1 VDPTGRASDGNPG
14 RALRSLGGADRR
26 SNQHYDHEP
35 RYPAAGVDPKKRT
48 VGAAERNEKHR
59 AIWHRIVTK
68 LDARR
73 YVFIDESGANIT
85 LVPRYGR
92 APKGERCP
100 GIVPRNYGEN
110 LTLFASLTTEGVRAA
125 MLLDGGADHTAFQLY
140 VERILVPT
148 LKPKQVV
155 VLDNLSVHKHR
166 AVRDAIH
173 AAGCHILFLPSYSP
187 DFNPIELAFSQIKAY
202 LRRKAARTREALE
215 EEIGRA
221 IDIVSPQDAAAY
233 FRHCGY
239 MPL

>member
-1 VDPTGRASDGNPG
+1 MDPTGRASNGNPG
-14 RALRSLGGADRR
+14 RALRALGGADRR
-26 SNQHYDHEP
+26 SDKYHNHEP
-35 RYPAAGVDPKKRT
+35 CHPTAGVDPKKRT
-48 VGAAERNEKHR
+48 VGAAERNAKHR

-187 DFNPIELAFSQIKAY
+187 DFNPIEMAFSQIKAY

-221 IDIVSPQDAAAY
+221 IDIVTPADATAY

-239 MPL
+239 VPL

>member
-1 VDPTGRASDGNPG
+1 VDA
-14 RALRSLGGADRR
+14 
-26 SNQHYDHEP
+26 
-35 RYPAAGVDPKKRT
+35 KKRT
-48 VGAAERNEKHR
+48 VGAAERDQKHR

-155 VLDNLSVHKHR
+155 VMDNLSVHKHR

-173 AAGCHILFLPSYSP
+173 AAGCHLLFLPSYSP
-187 DFNPIELAFSQIKAY
+187 DFNPIEMAFSQIKAY

-215 EEIGRA
+215 QEIGRA
-221 IDIVSPQDAAAY
+221 IDIVSPQDATAY

-239 MPL
+239 VPL